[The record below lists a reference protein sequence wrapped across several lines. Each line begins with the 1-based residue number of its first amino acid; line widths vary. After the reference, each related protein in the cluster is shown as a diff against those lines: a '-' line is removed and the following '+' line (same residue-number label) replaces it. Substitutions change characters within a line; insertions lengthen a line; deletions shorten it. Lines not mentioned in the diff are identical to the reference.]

1 MSEFIYNCYLW
12 VANNYKE
19 ITMVLT
25 STQFISIISA
35 IALLVKSMKKT
46 DANTDTA
53 KALTKRLEQNDHDTI
68 VAIENELKVVNAE
81 NVRLKNDVI
90 KFKTETMEALDVVT
104 AKINAMIEVQSV
116 VYSTIKNDNIRDTVN
131 GLLLNAKYAETQT
144 RKKLKQEVEELK
156 VKVAEKFDDVMGEVE
171 KTVNVVNAA
180 VSDTKDEDIVRY

>member
-46 DANTDTA
+46 DANTSTA
-53 KALTKRLEQNDHDTI
+53 KALTERLKQNDHDTI

-81 NVRLKNDVI
+81 NVRLKNDVT
-90 KFKTETMEALDVVT
+90 KFKIETMEALDVVT

-171 KTVNVVNAA
+171 KTVNVVNAV

>member
-81 NVRLKNDVI
+81 NVRLKNDVT